1 MSAPVIAGRMSVE
14 DALDLLIRQE
24 HSARHVINMVPSE
37 NSMSAFAKLP
47 LVLDVYHRYFFND
60 SEDPDDWNFRGAQSA
75 APLETRLALELL
87 RELTCAE
94 HVNLRPLS
102 GLSGMALILG
112 ALGGPPGS
120 DVVTVAP
127 EQGGHYATRDLAE
140 RLGLRVSFLTGPDPH
155 TIDLDAAAR
164 MLRARCPRLVYIDQ
178 SNCLFPL
185 DVAVL
190 GDVVRDA
197 APGAVLHVD
206 ASHWMGLILGRQLP
220 NPLDVGADSFGGST
234 HKSFPGPQKAV
245 FATRRAD
252 LAAAVRATQF
262 WMISSHHF
270 AAAVS
275 LGLALLEF
283 KHCDGE
289 GYAAQV
295 IENAVGLGNAL
306 TAQGIDVLARDRGF
320 SGGHQLWIRTTSGGV
335 DAIEASHRLHA
346 AGLRVNAFPELP
358 GLPEPCLRIG
368 INEATWLGLHGE
380 DLDELADVFAAA
392 VAGRGG
398 ADELAARVADLR
410 ARREPPYTFAT
421 RRPDLVARAGELVR
435 DAVAGLTPLPKY
447 EHSRPK

>member
-1 MSAPVIAGRMSVE
+1 VSAPVAASTMNVD
-14 DALDLLIRQE
+14 DALELLVRQE
-24 HSARHVINMVPSE
+24 RDAQKILNMVPSE

-60 SEDPDDWNFRGAQSA
+60 GEDPNDWNFRGAQDA

-87 RELTCAE
+87 RELACAE

-120 DVVTVAP
+120 DIVTVAP

-140 RLGLRVSFLTGPDPH
+140 RLGLRVSFMTGPDPH
-155 TIDLDAAAR
+155 TIDLDALAR
-164 MLRARCPRLVYIDQ
+164 TLRARRPRLVYIDQ

-185 DVAVL
+185 DVATLSEVI
-190 GDVVRDA
+190 RDA
-197 APGAVLHVD
+197 APETIFHVD
-206 ASHWMGLILGRQLP
+206 ASHWMGLILGRRLP
-220 NPLDVGADSFGGST
+220 NPLDAGADSFGGST

-252 LAAAVRATQF
+252 LAATVRATQF

-270 AAAVS
+270 AAAVA

-283 KHCDGE
+283 KHCDGQ
-289 GYAAQV
+289 GYASRV
-295 IENAVGLGNAL
+295 VENATGLGSAL
-306 TAQGIDVLARDRGF
+306 AERGIDVLAADRGF
-320 SGGHQLWIRTTSGGV
+320 SGGHQLWIRTLSNGV
-335 DAIEASHRLHA
+335 DAFDASHRLHA

-368 INEATWLGLHGE
+368 VNEATWLGIRHE
-380 DLDELADVFAAA
+380 DLDELANIFAAA
-392 VAGRGG
+392 VAGQAG
-398 ADELAARVADLR
+398 ATDLAARVGTLR
-410 ARREPPYTFAT
+410 ARRAPPYTFAT
-421 RRPDLVARAGELVR
+421 RRPDVVARAGDLVR
-435 DAVAGLTPLPKY
+435 RAVAGTTPSLTY
-447 EHSRPK
+447 EPSRPA